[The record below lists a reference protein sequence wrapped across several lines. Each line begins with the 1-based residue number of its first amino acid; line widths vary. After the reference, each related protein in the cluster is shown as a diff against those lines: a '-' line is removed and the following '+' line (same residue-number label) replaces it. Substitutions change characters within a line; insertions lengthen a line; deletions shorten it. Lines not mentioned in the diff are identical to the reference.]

1 MFAVRT
7 YGGEG
12 LLDDRAVKRLEDDR
26 DEIVALGAVLIST
39 IEAKR
44 RLKQS
49 QVRLKEELLYDG
61 PIECFED
68 NRDEVVT
75 LGAFDLLESLD
86 VVVLG
91 AVHDREDLG
100 NEAGF
105 TAGPLA
111 RGTVIS

>member
-12 LLDDRAVKRLEDDR
+12 LLDDRAVKRFEDDR
-26 DEIVALGAVLIST
+26 NKIVA
-39 IEAKR
+39 
-44 RLKQS
+44 
-49 QVRLKEELLYDG
+49 
-61 PIECFED
+61 
-68 NRDEVVT
+68 
-75 LGAFDLLESLD
+75 LGAFDLLEGLD
-86 VVVLG
+86 VVVFG

-111 RGTVIS
+111 SGTVIG